1 MAFSQAFAVI
11 DSSASG
17 FRLPPEK
24 WSLASSEII
33 ILLTP
38 HAQFRLSSYSGK
50 I

>member
-1 MAFSQAFAVI
+1 
-11 DSSASG
+11 
-17 FRLPPEK
+17 
-24 WSLASSEII
+24 LASSEII